1 MYNYY
6 IMCQIRVIK
15 SHNDWSIFVSVWWR
29 DIYGHW
35 DIEGHVG
42 GHNFVVEV
50 SVTTMRPTVAAQ
62 HCHRGNLLNDLSIIL
77 THVYRSCIHIELE
90 IDCSW
95 WRHQMEIF
103 SALLAICAG
112 KSPVPGEFPT
122 QRPVTRSYDV
132 FFDLRLNKRLS
143 KQWWGWWFE
152 TPSRPLWR
160 HRNVMLHSSLHQF
173 AYEKAIG
180 FYLFFCLIY
189 PQIQP
194 KHDRYQINQPSL
206 AMS

>member
-1 MYNYY
+1 M
-6 IMCQIRVIK
+6 
-15 SHNDWSIFVSVWWR
+15 
-29 DIYGHW
+29 
-35 DIEGHVG
+35 EGHVG
-42 GHNFVVEV
+42 GHILVAEA
-50 SVTTMRPTVAAQ
+50 SVTTMRPTVPAQ

-77 THVYRSCIHIELE
+77 KHIYRPCIHIELE

-103 SALLAICAG
+103 STLLAICAG
-112 KSPVPGEFPT
+112 KSPVLGEFST

-160 HRNVMLHSSLHQF
+160 HRNVMLHRSLHQL

-180 FYLFFCLIY
+180 IYLFFFVWYIL
-189 PQIQP
+189 
-194 KHDRYQINQPSL
+194 KFNQNTIGIR
-206 AMS
+206 